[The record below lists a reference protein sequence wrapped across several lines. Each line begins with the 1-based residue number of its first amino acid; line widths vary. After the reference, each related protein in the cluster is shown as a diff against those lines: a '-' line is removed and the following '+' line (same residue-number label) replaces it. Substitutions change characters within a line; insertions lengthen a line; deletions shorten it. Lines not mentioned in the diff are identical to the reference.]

1 MSDNRHIKHKVT
13 NSTATLY
20 SSVIKTLT
28 LSQTIINSVHI
39 KDVPQP
45 HLAGGEAVQ
54 EEVEVVVPGYVELLE
69 EHGEAGHHP
78 PAIIII
84 IITIII
90 VSLLT
95 PTSSTSRP
103 G

>member
-1 MSDNRHIKHKVT
+1 MVLI
-13 NSTATLY
+13 
-20 SSVIKTLT
+20 
-28 LSQTIINSVHI
+28 LSQTIIDSIHI

-78 PAIIII
+78 PVIIII
-84 IITIII
+84 VITTII